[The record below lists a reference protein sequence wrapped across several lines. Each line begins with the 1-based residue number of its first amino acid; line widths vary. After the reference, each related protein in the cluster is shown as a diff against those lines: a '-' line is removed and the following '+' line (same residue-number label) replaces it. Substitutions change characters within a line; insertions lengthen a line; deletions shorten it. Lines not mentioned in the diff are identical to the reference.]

1 MTVFI
6 CLILILILWTSNHVP
21 NTCPDARTFPSFAE
35 MKNIS
40 SFSSKGRKVEEKK
53 LKCFFPLKWCVRV
66 ANERAE
72 ENGTRNLQVLW
83 PNQGKPVAR
92 RKTRTP
98 GFSSREIYEICARLT
113 SYSFRSLLC
122 LNKFWFMGSFQSRVS
137 QADLF
142 GHCSVCS
149 LLITITKG
157 FLTIS
162 VCSSPVWVMAA
173 NFSPSSN
180 AQEEE
185 FGQATLWH
193 WNSFGQIAYKFRIKL
208 PIHLLKKNNHKN
220 KRKVKSGTE
229 PKRKLFWGI
238 FCFVGKWRKLHKKLQ
253 IKLIIICLVE
263 RNAFG
268 SGRVSLS
275 VQSLPDRARA
285 FNSNWRPHRSVSTS
299 PPSLFIR
306 PLPARNFILVSRF
319 LRSAIWYGLIIL
331 VMIFLD
337 LYIFGKTFVD
347 FADRCCFPVAYT
359 NYPRRFHG

>member
-142 GHCSVCS
+142 GHCSVCL

-157 FLTIS
+157 FLAIS

-193 WNSFGQIAYKFRIKL
+193 WNSFGQITYKFRIKL
-208 PIHLLKKNNHKN
+208 PIHLLKKKTITKTKEKWNLARS
-220 KRKVKSGTE
+220 RKENSFG
-229 PKRKLFWGI
+229 
-238 FCFVGKWRKLHKKLQ
+238 
-253 IKLIIICLVE
+253 
-263 RNAFG
+263 AF
-268 SGRVSLS
+268 
-275 VQSLPDRARA
+275 
-285 FNSNWRPHRSVSTS
+285 
-299 PPSLFIR
+299 
-306 PLPARNFILVSRF
+306 
-319 LRSAIWYGLIIL
+319 SAS
-331 VMIFLD
+331 
-337 LYIFGKTFVD
+337 
-347 FADRCCFPVAYT
+347 
-359 NYPRRFHG
+359 